1 MKTKHSYALQTII
14 IAAAA
19 NTVIFILIVI
29 LQVFTPI
36 NFFFITWKTI
46 GMLLMPLIT
55 LAIIIRL
62 WVKNPN
68 QQEEEQKMGRPRKQ
82 DNDWEKL
89 GIEQETSESNIIGEK
104 NPFDPEKVLE
114 TDYDFPN
121 QDPELYQQTD
131 EDVIIEEKPVY
142 KQSRMQP
149 QQQQRPM
156 MQAPPRSTYQQS
168 QQQQR
173 PMMYAPPRPTYQ
185 QPALQPIQQQQEEL
199 VMGDEE
205 EIMRLTQKYFL
216 LKKQLAL
223 VHQKLAEY
231 GVNMK

>member
-1 MKTKHSYALQTII
+1 
-14 IAAAA
+14 
-19 NTVIFILIVI
+19 
-29 LQVFTPI
+29 
-36 NFFFITWKTI
+36 
-46 GMLLMPLIT
+46 MLLMPLIT

-156 MQAPPRSTYQQS
+156 MQAPPR
-168 QQQQR
+168 
-173 PMMYAPPRPTYQ
+173 PTYQ
-185 QPALQPIQQQQEEL
+185 QPQQQQEEL